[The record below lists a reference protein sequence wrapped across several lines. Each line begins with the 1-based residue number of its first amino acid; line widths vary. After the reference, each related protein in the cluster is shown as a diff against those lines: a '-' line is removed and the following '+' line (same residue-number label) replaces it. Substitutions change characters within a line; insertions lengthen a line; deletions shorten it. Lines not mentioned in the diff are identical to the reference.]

1 MLLCVTQCYSVL
13 CVNIFSGGRVTN
25 MYLCSLTPKPL
36 PPYSLCSLTV
46 SKQEGGRIASFSAPG
61 NKARGR
67 LVPWVANVYVM

>member
-1 MLLCVTQCYSVL
+1 
-13 CVNIFSGGRVTN
+13 
-25 MYLCSLTPKPL
+25 MYLCSLTPKPS

-46 SKQEGGRIASFSAPG
+46 SKQEGGRIASFSVPG